1 MTSNKRKLIYR
12 SLSKPQALYYLKKLK
27 NSNEPVLSKIS
38 ELKLQFSQENPN
50 LPLMKKLTVQLL
62 TNPFFKRLQNYLRR
76 LSELNV
82 QSEQKVRSIYK
93 EIKNV
98 INPMQQIQS
107 GDYVPLHIIN
117 TSGKSSVQQ
126 ILSSQINAKNV
137 TIIPRNKRS
146 IIIPRTKFVT
156 IIPDKAKGKTKR
168 KKNKVKTNK
177 KIILENK
184 TKSKP
189 KNKRIKEKEKKRKSE
204 KVKK

>member
-137 TIIPRNKRS
+137 TIIPR
-146 IIIPRTKFVT
+146 TKFVT